1 MAHWQVG
8 NKDLARK
15 WYGRAVEWAD
25 KYLPADALL
34 RRFRAEAAEL
44 LELNRKK

>member
-8 NKDLARK
+8 NKEQARK

-25 KYLPADALL
+25 KNQPANAQLL
-34 RRFRAEAAEL
+34 CFRAEAAEL
-44 LELNRKK
+44 LGLNRKK